1 MPDEIVLRKFK
12 DLNSNTE
19 FGFDAPFIEREVQVP
34 IVVRFQ
40 LIENGSPISAERLA
54 ALNVGIV
61 EYTQEQ
67 LDTAYYA
74 GLYAA
79 NPDLKTRVR
88 QYKAKLDEL
97 EVDYA
102 ASMDDITA
110 AITDSVTI
118 TDKAAYATELKAIYD
133 AIITN
138 LEFCGSATPHMDAYL
153 ELAKLIQYLPQEA

>member
-1 MPDEIVLRKFK
+1 MSEIALWKLK
-12 DLNSNTE
+12 DVASNNEMDIKT
-19 FGFDAPFIEREVQVP
+19 PFIEREIAVP
-34 IVVRFQ
+34 TKVMIPLYEAGVLV
-40 LIENGSPISAERLA
+40 SDERLA
-54 ALNVGIV
+54 ELGLTKVG
-61 EYTQEQ
+61 YTQEQ

-79 NPDLKTRVR
+79 NPDLATRVR

-97 EVDYA
+97 AVDYA

-118 TDKAAYATELKAIYD
+118 TDKAAYATELNAIYN

-153 ELAKLIQYLPQEA
+153 ELAKLIQYLPEA